1 MWLENSCGEIGEM
14 LPPPLDTSYLWGQ
27 VPAPFGNGYNGT
39 WCSKPEYKALS
50 PLHFLQPFNF
60 SCPCPKEI
68 QRFFIP
74 LHLMSTLLERIQ
86 PALAARSS
94 SLEPSALLK
103 PEDLASLPLNVLSVP
118 QKCGLLTQSEL
129 DLTENFD
136 ATDLLQM
143 LAKQQVSAEALLMAF
158 RKRATIAQQCTN
170 CLTELIPQALADAKA
185 CDEHLART
193 GQTMGPLHGLP
204 VSVKEQISVSGLNT
218 NAGFVAW
225 VNNLST
231 QDANII
237 ASLRKLGA
245 VVFARTNQ
253 PQSLMH
259 VETSNNI
266 YGATVNPM
274 NRKLTAGGSTGGEA
288 ALMAMKGSPLGIG
301 GDIGG
306 SIRVPASLNGIYG
319 FLPSPGRI
327 SGEGAVIP
335 TPGCDSIVGTLGPF
349 ARSLRDLEL
358 FCRAYSSARP
368 WIEDISLVPSDI
380 LSPSLGRQLDPKRP
394 LRVGILLDD
403 GVVSPLPPVRRVMD
417 KVRSHLQDSPAIE
430 LKTFT
435 PWNHAKAWRIIAS
448 NYFEDAGADI
458 RKTCRQGGEPLEPLT
473 EWILNECEISSSL
486 VGATMQVRKAIRDA
500 FRQTYSAHWRGA
512 EVDVVVSPVNPS
524 TAPPLGTSKYWGYSA
539 IWNLLSYPAIALPA
553 ASLVGE
559 NNAAQELAAESY
571 EPKNETEAHVYSHYS
586 AATSE
591 GMPVGVQVVAPRL
604 HEAMLMEASKMIEEA
619 LKA

>member
-1 MWLENSCGEIGEM
+1 
-14 LPPPLDTSYLWGQ
+14 
-27 VPAPFGNGYNGT
+27 
-39 WCSKPEYKALS
+39 
-50 PLHFLQPFNF
+50 
-60 SCPCPKEI
+60 
-68 QRFFIP
+68 
-74 LHLMSTLLERIQ
+74 MSTLQECIQ
-86 PALAARSS
+86 PALAARNS

-103 PEDLASLPLNVLSVP
+103 PEDLASLPLNVLSIP
-118 QKCGLLTQSEL
+118 RECKLLTQSEL
-129 DLTENFD
+129 NWTENYD

-143 LAKQQVSAEALLMAF
+143 LAKGEVSAQALLMAF

-170 CLTELIPQALADAKA
+170 CLTELIPQALAEAKA
-185 CDEHLART
+185 RDEHLART
-193 GQTMGPLHGLP
+193 GQIVGHLHGLP
-204 VSVKEQISVSGLNT
+204 VSVKEQISVSGLCT

-231 QDANII
+231 QDANIVT
-237 ASLRKLGA
+237 SLKKLGA

-266 YGATVNPM
+266 YGATVHPM

-349 ARSLRDLEL
+349 ARSLRDVEL
-358 FCRAYSSARP
+358 FCHAYSSAQP
-368 WIEDISLVPSDI
+368 WVEDISLVPSEI
-380 LSPSLGRQLDPKRP
+380 LSPSIGRQLDPKVS

-403 GVVSPLPPVRRVMD
+403 GVVSPLPPVRRVME
-417 KVRSHLQDSPAIE
+417 KVRSRLKDSSNIE
-430 LKTFT
+430 LKAFT
-435 PWNHAKAWRIIAS
+435 PWDHAKAWRIIAS

-458 RKTCRQGGEPLEPLT
+458 RKICHEGGEPLEPLT
-473 EWILNECEISSSL
+473 EWILHECEISSSL
-486 VGATMQVRKAIRDA
+486 VGATMQARKATRDA
-500 FRQTYSAHWRGA
+500 FRQTYAAHWRKAG
-512 EVDVVVSPVNPS
+512 VDVVVSPVNPS
-524 TAPPLGTSKYWGYSA
+524 TALPLGTSKYWGYSS

-559 NNAAQELAAESY
+559 KNPAQELAADTY
-571 EPKNETEAHVYSHYS
+571 EPKNETEAHIYSHYS

-591 GMPVGVQVVAPRL
+591 GMPVGIQVVAPRL
-604 HEAMLMEASKMIEEA
+604 HETLLMEASKTIEEA
-619 LKA
+619 LKV